1 MRAWLCFTRRLC
13 SEALFARVLLAVN
26 MKAEC
31 VSWPRFW
38 HWGTGPLRG
47 CVCWQMSLCLP
58 HELLG
63 PAGALQAHSCRGKA
77 ARSGDCSPCSCG
89 GEQLMCCVKDRQR
102 DTARPLHASP
112 RRPLCLARHH
122 HAYRNGMVRDKEY
135 HFSRDR
141 AVVSEIDC
149 GLPGVPPHGVL
160 TGEKF
165 TFGSTVHYTCSS
177 GRELVGEAAR
187 TCQLNGHWSAP
198 LPHCSGAI

>member
-1 MRAWLCFTRRLC
+1 MLQTGCC
-13 SEALFARVLLAVN
+13 LFVHTPPDAHQSGDVIGDVFASVAV
-26 MKAEC
+26 AAAAVC

-112 RRPLCLARHH
+112 RRALCLARHH

-141 AVVSEIDC
+141 AVVSGQD
-149 GLPGVPPHGVL
+149 GLQNVFISKKKK
-160 TGEKF
+160 T
-165 TFGSTVHYTCSS
+165 TD
-177 GRELVGEAAR
+177 
-187 TCQLNGHWSAP
+187 
-198 LPHCSGAI
+198 LPQDLIYI